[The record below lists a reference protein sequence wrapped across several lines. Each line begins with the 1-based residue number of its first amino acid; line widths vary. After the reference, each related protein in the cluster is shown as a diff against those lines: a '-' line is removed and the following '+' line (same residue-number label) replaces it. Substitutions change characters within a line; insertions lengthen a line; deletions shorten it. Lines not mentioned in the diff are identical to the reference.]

1 MMTWITYLQC
11 SSISGTDLVLFSSRQ
26 SEPSSSLSEN
36 TDSWGWCEDTRNV
49 VHSCLMS
56 TGFEQFAGDGAL
68 VMAEPTSR
76 LAVSSW
82 ALITSYYFRLISCSS
97 ICLSVSIRPSVRVS
111 LCEFSVRLL
120 CGSSRCVLGSY
131 ALEGSSKHPLF
142 VRTHCIC
149 RVTKIILF

>member
-1 MMTWITYLQC
+1 MLKWITYLQC

-97 ICLSVSIRPSVRVS
+97 YLSVCLCLFVRVS

-120 CGSSRCVLGSY
+120 RGSSRCVLASY